1 MISRRPIINAIKE
14 LDPNAEFEYNPEKD
28 TINIIKSDLGITE
41 KQIRDKAKLVE
52 YKSDRAIK
60 YPSIQDV
67 VVALAE
73 KEEGNDAMW
82 KEITALRQKV
92 KSDNPKPS

>member
-52 YKSDRAIK
+52 YKSNRLVD
-60 YPSIQDV
+60 YPKIEDI

-73 KEEGNDAMW
+73 KEEGDDTMW
-82 KEITALRQKV
+82 QQITAQRAKV
-92 KSDNPKPS
+92 KSDNPKPE

>member
-1 MISRRPIINAIKE
+1 MISREPIVNAIKE
-14 LDPNAEFEYNPEKD
+14 LDSSCEFEYNPEED

-52 YKSDRAIK
+52 YKSKRLSQ
-60 YPSIQDV
+60 YPSLNEL

-73 KEEGNDAMW
+73 KEEGNDTMW
-82 KEITALRQKV
+82 KEVTAKRQKV
-92 KSDNPKPS
+92 KTDNPKPE

>member
-52 YKSDRAIK
+52 YKSNRLVD
-60 YPSIQDV
+60 YPKIEDI

-73 KEEGNDAMW
+73 KEEGDDTMW
-82 KEITALRQKV
+82 QEITAQRAKV
-92 KSDNPKPS
+92 KADNPKPE

>member
-52 YKSDRAIK
+52 YKSNRLVA
-60 YPSIQDV
+60 YPKIEDI

-73 KEEGNDAMW
+73 KEEGDDTMW
-82 KEITALRQKV
+82 KQVTAQRAKV
-92 KSDNPKPS
+92 KSDNPKPE